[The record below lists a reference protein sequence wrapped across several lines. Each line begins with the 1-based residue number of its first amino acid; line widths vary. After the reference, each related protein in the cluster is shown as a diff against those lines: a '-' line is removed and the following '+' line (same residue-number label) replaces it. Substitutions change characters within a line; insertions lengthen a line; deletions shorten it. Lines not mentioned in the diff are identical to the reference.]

1 MITKIEDYG
10 YDGEGVGRVNGKV
23 CFVPFTIVDEL
34 VEFDVTKEN
43 STFIKGK
50 PRNVIEKANERSL
63 PRCEYFGRCGGCA
76 YQHLKYENELN
87 IKKILLSRQLKKVG
101 YDGQIEIV
109 ASPQEYNY
117 RNKVRLFV
125 NDEGLGYKERESNK
139 ICPVTHC
146 EITNNLIN
154 NALLYINEYI
164 KNNKLHNIIESIVIR
179 CEGQNALINFFVKRK
194 DICNYQGIYLV
205 LGENWGIYETYKN
218 KMYHKL
224 GINKLE
230 TDDFNLK
237 LEYGVNTFHQVNPY
251 VERMLYKKVIESVT
265 TKSVVNCYSGAGL
278 LSVFLAKDGKNVE
291 AIELG
296 EDEHS
301 EAERLK
307 DKNNIKNL
315 KNYQGDCQIVLPKL
329 DCKDKTIIVDPPRN
343 GMSKEVASFLNGC
356 GARKIIYISCNSAS
370 LVRDIAILRNY
381 KIVKAYLF
389 DMFAKTGEYE
399 SLCVLV
405 PKLSD

>member
-1 MITKIEDYG
+1 MITRIEDYG

-23 CFVPFTIVDEL
+23 CFVPFTISGEV
-34 VEFDVTKEN
+34 VEFDVVKEN

-76 YQHLKYENELN
+76 YQHLGYEDELN
-87 IKKILLSRQLKKVG
+87 IKKTLLSRQLKKVG

-146 EITNNLIN
+146 EIANSLIS
-154 NALLYINEYI
+154 NALSYINEYI

-205 LGENWGIYETYKN
+205 LGEDWGIYETYKN

-265 TKSVVNCYSGAGL
+265 TKSVVTCYSGAGL
-278 LSVFLAKDGKNVE
+278 LSVLLAKAGKNVE

-296 EDEHS
+296 EAEHS

-356 GARKIIYISCNSAS
+356 GAIKIIYISCNSAS

-381 KIVKAYLF
+381 KIVKVYLF
-389 DMFAKTGEYE
+389 FFFSRTGEYE
-399 SLCVLV
+399 CLCL
-405 PKLSD
+405 LSPIND

>member
-1 MITKIEDYG
+1 MITRIEDYG

-23 CFVPFTIVDEL
+23 CFVPFTISGEV
-34 VEFDVTKEN
+34 VEFDVVKEN

-50 PRNVIEKANERSL
+50 LRNVIEKANERSL

-87 IKKILLSRQLKKVG
+87 IKKTLLSRQLKKVG

-117 RNKVRLFV
+117 RSKVKLFV
-125 NDEGLGYKERESNK
+125 NEEGLGYKERESNK

-146 EITNNLIN
+146 EIANSLIS

-278 LSVFLAKDGKNVE
+278 LSVLLAKDGKNVE

-343 GMSKEVASFLNGC
+343 GISKEVISFLNEC
-356 GARKIIYISCNSAS
+356 GARKFIYISCNSAS

>member
-1 MITKIEDYG
+1 MITRIEDYG

-50 PRNVIEKANERSL
+50 LRNVIEKANERSL

-76 YQHLKYENELN
+76 YQHLGYEDELN
-87 IKKILLSRQLKKVG
+87 IKKTLLSRQLKKVG

-146 EITNNLIN
+146 EIANNLIN
-154 NALLYINEYI
+154 NAILYINEYI

-278 LSVFLAKDGKNVE
+278 LSVFLAKAGKNVE

-343 GMSKEVASFLNGC
+343 GMSKEVISFLNEC

-381 KIVKAYLF
+381 KIVKVYLF
-389 DMFAKTGEYE
+389 DMFARTGEYE
-399 SLCVLV
+399 CLCL
-405 PKLSD
+405 LSPIND

>member
-1 MITKIEDYG
+1 MITRIEDYG

-23 CFVPFTIVDEL
+23 CFVPFTISGEV
-34 VEFDVTKEN
+34 VEFDVVKEN

-87 IKKILLSRQLKKVG
+87 IKKTLLSRQLKKVG

-109 ASPQEYNY
+109 ASSQEYNY

-146 EITNNLIN
+146 EIANNLIN

-278 LSVFLAKDGKNVE
+278 LSVLLAKVGKNVE

-296 EDEHS
+296 EAEHS

-329 DCKDKTIIVDPPRN
+329 DCKVKTIIVDPPRN

-356 GARKIIYISCNSAS
+356 GARKFIYISCNSAS

-381 KIVKAYLF
+381 KIVKVYLF
-389 DMFAKTGEYE
+389 DMFARTGEYE
-399 SLCVLV
+399 CLCL
-405 PKLSD
+405 LSPIND